1 MAKPNRNNELVAA
14 MAADPEL
21 AGMFGEYTAAANK
34 ADAAKVAKTD
44 FINLTT
50 GRNAVR
56 ILPPPK
62 GQETPFRTVFQH
74 FIKGPDKKLK
84 VVINCPMKEL
94 KAYCPIC
101 DRAEALKHSLV
112 QADKD
117 AAKEL
122 QPKQTFMCYAIH
134 RSPGKGEKAMGV
146 LRLPYGVYSKVLNL
160 RNDVDVIDGFE
171 ESTGQEVDR
180 GVGVDPTHPI
190 YGFDIIIEKS
200 GQGFQTKYETKPQML
215 RLGKSPAIE
224 DASGDTAKGIAAI
237 KEALRNRP
245 NFDDLCRCLTADEIN
260 STLKQALEGAEEGD
274 GAATPEGGAKALTE
288 STAKV
293 ESEMHEVSETTDA
306 DGKPMPF

>member
-1 MAKPNRNNELVAA
+1 MAKPNRNNELAA
-14 MAADPEL
+14 QFAADPEL

-62 GQETPFRTVFQH
+62 GQETPFRTVYQH

-84 VVINCPMKEL
+84 AVINCPMKEL

-101 DRAEALKHSLV
+101 DRAETLKHSPV

-134 RSPGKGEKAMGV
+134 RSPAKGEKAIGV
-146 LRLPYGVYSKVLNL
+146 LRLPFGVYSKVLNL

-180 GVGVDPTHPI
+180 NVGVDPTHPVF
-190 YGFDIIIEKS
+190 GFDIIIEKS

-215 RLGKSPAIE
+215 RLGKSPAME
-224 DASGDTAKGIAAI
+224 DLAAL

-245 NFDDLCRCLTADEIN
+245 NFDDLTRCLTADEIN
-260 STLKQALEGAEEGD
+260 AALKQALEGAEEG
-274 GAATPEGGAKALTE
+274 GETAATDGTKALPE

-293 ESEMHEVSETTDA
+293 ENEMHEVSTTVGP
-306 DGKPMPF
+306 DGEQIPF